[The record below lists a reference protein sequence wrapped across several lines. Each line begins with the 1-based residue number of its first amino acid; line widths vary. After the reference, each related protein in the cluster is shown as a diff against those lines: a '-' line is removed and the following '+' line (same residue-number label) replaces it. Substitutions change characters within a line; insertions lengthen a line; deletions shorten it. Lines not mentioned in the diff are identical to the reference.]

1 METIQVTGQVRTEI
15 NKKATKALRASG
27 NIPCV
32 MYGGSEV
39 AHFAAS
45 PKAFKHAIYTPEF
58 KLVEVDLG
66 SRKAKCIIK
75 DTQFHPVTDELVHI
89 DLLELVPG
97 QGFNA
102 SIPVSYEGVSPG
114 VKTGGKLIKQLRRVK
129 VRMTPESMVNT
140 LAVDISNLELGFSVR
155 VKELTA
161 VEGVVVNDPPNAPIA
176 SVIVPRALKS
186 AEDSAEDA
194 VGVAEGEAGEGEGGE
209 EAATE

>member
-1 METIQVTGQVRTEI
+1 MDTIQVTGQVRSEI

-75 DTQFHPVTDELVHI
+75 DTQFHPVTDELMHI

-102 SIPVSYEGVSPG
+102 TVPVSYEGVSPG

-129 VRMTPESMVNT
+129 VRMTPESIVNT
-140 LAVDISNLELGFSVR
+140 LSVDISNLELGFSVR
-155 VKELTA
+155 VKELTE
-161 VEGVVVNDPPNAPIA
+161 VEGVTVFDPPNAPIA

-186 AEDSAEDA
+186 AEGAEDGLE
-194 VGVAEGEAGEGEGGE
+194 VAGEGEVTSGWLSYF
-209 EAATE
+209 

>member
-1 METIQVTGQVRTEI
+1 MDTIQVTGQVRSEI

-75 DTQFHPVTDELVHI
+75 DTQFHPVTDELMHI

-102 SIPVSYEGVSPG
+102 TVPVSYEGVSPG

-129 VRMTPESMVNT
+129 VRMTPESIVNT
-140 LAVDISNLELGFSVR
+140 LSVDISNLELGFSVR
-155 VKELTA
+155 VKELTE
-161 VEGVVVNDPPNAPIA
+161 VEGVTVFDPPNAPIA

-186 AEDSAEDA
+186 AEGAED
-194 VGVAEGEAGEGEGGE
+194 GLEVAGEGEAAEGGE